1 MQSCF
6 RQLALSS
13 ASKSGLTF
21 LRMQSRGESF
31 EIYWP
36 DPMIGRQAEA
46 PTEFGL
52 SPIVTI
58 GVMRRELCIEA
69 EHPPLSLT
77 VTLCRGPLRPRE
89 DSILGYL

>member
-6 RQLALSS
+6 RRLALSS
-13 ASKSGLTF
+13 VSKSGLRF

-36 DPMIGRQAEA
+36 DPMIGRQTEA

-58 GVMRRELCIEA
+58 GVMRRELCSEA
-69 EHPPLSLT
+69 AYPPLLLR
-77 VTLCRGPLRPRE
+77 VTLCRGPLGPRE